1 MSMTK
6 TARKLRIILGWMCA
20 TDFAFEMGEAK
31 GGTEV
36 YASQEDLTQCRP
48 CIERC
53 GSEKVVTVS
62 QDDFAYLLQKAQIDP
77 ADLVMGPFGDEIWTK
92 PTSTMR

>member
-6 TARKLRIILGWMCA
+6 TARKLRIIFGWMCA
-20 TDFAFEMGEAK
+20 TDFACELGQAQ
-31 GGTEV
+31 GGSKV
-36 YASQEDLTQCRP
+36 YASQKDLLHCRP
-48 CIERC
+48 CTELC

-77 ADLVMGPFGDEIWTK
+77 DDLVTGRFGEAIWTK
-92 PTSTMR
+92 PK